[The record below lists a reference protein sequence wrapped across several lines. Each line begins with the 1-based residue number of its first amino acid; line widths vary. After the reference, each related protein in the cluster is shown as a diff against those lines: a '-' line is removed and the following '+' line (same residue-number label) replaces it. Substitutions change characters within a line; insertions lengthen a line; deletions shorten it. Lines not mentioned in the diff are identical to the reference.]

1 MLSEKQKRRLYLQGY
16 KSVKSKFP
24 TQNDLDLKW
33 SSLINKYN
41 QKGKIAVI
49 FSSDSLIEDFDDGT
63 KLVQKPNC
71 NDEVVI
77 LKAQYSAFKHYC
89 NYFERYADS
98 PYFIQIDYPN
108 NHKRDEG
115 LIC

>member
-1 MLSEKQKRRLYLQGY
+1 MLSKKQKSDVKRAY
-16 KSVKSKFP
+16 KFFRSKF
-24 TQNDLDLKW
+24 TKNDLDLKW

-41 QKGKIAVI
+41 QNGKIVVI

-63 KLVQKPNC
+63 KLVQKPCC

-77 LKAQYSAFKHYC
+77 LNAQYTAFKHYC
-89 NYFERYADS
+89 NYFDRYADS

-108 NHKRDEG
+108 NHKKERSNEV
-115 LIC
+115 